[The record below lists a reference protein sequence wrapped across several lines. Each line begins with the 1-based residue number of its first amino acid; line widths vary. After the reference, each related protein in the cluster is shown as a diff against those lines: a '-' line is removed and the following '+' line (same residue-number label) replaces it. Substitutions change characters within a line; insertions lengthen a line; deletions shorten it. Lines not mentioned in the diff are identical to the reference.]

1 MYARR
6 LMCKNKKWDLLFQQ
20 SKFFI
25 SSNYRDH
32 ACSRSSSS
40 ATITGN
46 CTSRGSLIR
55 GHLSDSFSSR
65 GVGPG
70 NGHTRL
76 HGRPNANWRSS
87 QLRVFSSKGDGNKA
101 SNDKHAPEKDEAKFD
116 EGKVQREDFKE
127 GARHFDAHARL
138 GEQEQKEWLNNE
150 KLSIESKKKES
161 PFLTK
166 REKFK
171 NEFLRRVVPW
181 EKITVSWET
190 FPYYIHEHTKKLLVE
205 CASSHLKH
213 KKFTS
218 SYGSRLTSSSGR
230 ILLQSVPGTELYRER
245 LVRALARD
253 LHVPL
258 LVLDSTVL
266 APYDFGE
273 DCSSES
279 ESDDENAESGEECS
293 SESEVEDENDGN
305 NEEEWTSSGET
316 RSDCTDD
323 DEVQVSA
330 EALKKLVP
338 YNLEDFEKR
347 RVNWEVASYSC
358 ELSEEDLV
366 RLKLSYD
373 LGIIFLEFSAAR
385 MKRKAVVCSSK
396 KVAKKLPGKA
406 SREEAAEVP
415 SVEHWF
421 RASYF
426 GVGDR
431 FWQQLEDKRTV
442 NPSQVLLGVPEAEEG
457 AEGMIAPESIM
468 RLHIERGLYPYAF
481 PAHDSYAFTKNGGGF
496 DAWVEEALTDPSF
509 KEVLKKAESVSGES
523 ESSSESS
530 KVESVEPSDKPKR
543 PLKKGGLGAPL
554 ALCTKKSVS
563 IGGGGM
569 VKLGVA
575 AVVVVIGFI
584 LKVKAVLGGG
594 WDRVK
599 YIGPTLNAEA
609 GNKIILGKITTSD
622 GPTNAYTVI
631 RGRSLPN
638 GKRGEVYEVMG
649 DRVALLLDISENSTD
664 EGEKDEKPTGEAAE
678 PLLYFVQVKNLE
690 HDLDIQAEDCYV
702 AMEALCEVLHSTQP
716 IIVYFPD
723 SSLWLSRAVSKSNRK
738 EFVHKVQE
746 MLDQLSG
753 PLVLICGQNKV
764 ETGSK
769 EKEKFTMILPNLGRL
784 AKLPLPLKR
793 LTEGLRGST
802 KRSEDNEI
810 YKLFSNVMCLY
821 PPKEDD
827 VLRTFNK
834 QVEEDRRI
842 VISRSNINELHKVLE
857 EHELSCLDL
866 LHVNTDGVI
875 LTKRKA
881 EKVVGWAKN
890 HYLSSCLLPSI
901 KAERLCVPRERLRE
915 QETISKKPSQN
926 LKNLAKDEYESNFVS
941 AVVPPGEI
949 GVKFDDIGALEEVK
963 RALNEL
969 VILPMRR
976 PELFLHGNLLRPCK
990 GILLFGPPGTGKTL
1004 LAKALATEAGANF
1017 ISITG
1022 STLTSKWFGDAE
1034 KLTKA
1039 LFSFASKLSPVIVFV
1054 DEVDSLLGARGGS
1067 FEHEATRRMRNEFMA
1082 AWDGLRSKD
1091 SQRIL
1096 ILGATNRPFDLDDAV
1111 IRRLPRRIYVD
1122 LPDAENR
1129 VKILRIFLAKE
1140 NLEPEFQF
1148 EKLANATE
1156 GYSGSDL
1163 KNLCIA
1169 AAYRPV
1175 QELLEEEK
1183 KVDKNDMV
1191 PVLRPLNLD
1200 DFIESKAKVGA
1211 SVAYDATS
1219 MNELRKWNDQYGE
1232 GGSRRTSPFGF

>member
-1 MYARR
+1 MGKVAVSYRSDSH
-6 LMCKNKKWDLLFQQ
+6 NKGFKSVKWGNVVSSTSVEDDLQVLPRTLQF
-20 SKFFI
+20 
-25 SSNYRDH
+25 YG
-32 ACSRSSSS
+32 CSR
-40 ATITGN
+40 
-46 CTSRGSLIR
+46 
-55 GHLSDSFSSR
+55 
-65 GVGPG
+65 
-70 NGHTRL
+70 
-76 HGRPNANWRSS
+76 
-87 QLRVFSSKGDGNKA
+87 
-101 SNDKHAPEKDEAKFD
+101 
-116 EGKVQREDFKE
+116 
-127 GARHFDAHARL
+127 
-138 GEQEQKEWLNNE
+138 
-150 KLSIESKKKES
+150 
-161 PFLTK
+161 
-166 REKFK
+166 
-171 NEFLRRVVPW
+171 
-181 EKITVSWET
+181 
-190 FPYYIHEHTKKLLVE
+190 
-205 CASSHLKH
+205 
-213 KKFTS
+213 
-218 SYGSRLTSSSGR
+218 
-230 ILLQSVPGTELYRER
+230 
-245 LVRALARD
+245 
-253 LHVPL
+253 
-258 LVLDSTVL
+258 
-266 APYDFGE
+266 
-273 DCSSES
+273 
-279 ESDDENAESGEECS
+279 
-293 SESEVEDENDGN
+293 
-305 NEEEWTSSGET
+305 
-316 RSDCTDD
+316 
-323 DEVQVSA
+323 
-330 EALKKLVP
+330 
-338 YNLEDFEKR
+338 
-347 RVNWEVASYSC
+347 
-358 ELSEEDLV
+358 
-366 RLKLSYD
+366 
-373 LGIIFLEFSAAR
+373 
-385 MKRKAVVCSSK
+385 
-396 KVAKKLPGKA
+396 
-406 SREEAAEVP
+406 
-415 SVEHWF
+415 
-421 RASYF
+421 
-426 GVGDR
+426 
-431 FWQQLEDKRTV
+431 
-442 NPSQVLLGVPEAEEG
+442 
-457 AEGMIAPESIM
+457 
-468 RLHIERGLYPYAF
+468 
-481 PAHDSYAFTKNGGGF
+481 
-496 DAWVEEALTDPSF
+496 
-509 KEVLKKAESVSGES
+509 
-523 ESSSESS
+523 
-530 KVESVEPSDKPKR
+530 
-543 PLKKGGLGAPL
+543 
-554 ALCTKKSVS
+554 
-563 IGGGGM
+563 
-569 VKLGVA
+569 
-575 AVVVVIGFI
+575 
-584 LKVKAVLGGG
+584 
-594 WDRVK
+594 
-599 YIGPTLNAEA
+599 
-609 GNKIILGKITTSD
+609 IILGKITTSD

-631 RGRSLPN
+631 RGRWVAIASGSSELVTLFAAFHLKAQESSFISKRFDSKLNFSILYTGFVPKNMLFYIERAQIRWKKLIIRKQNIRSLPNGKRGEVYEVMGDRVALLLDISENSTDEGEKDEKPTGEAAEPLLYFVQEKLLLTAYVVVGLVKLAKFCYPPPFPDQSLPN

-784 AKLPLPLKR
+784 AKLESRNQVTNLREKR
-793 LTEGLRGST
+793 DSAFLRK
-802 KRSEDNEI
+802 KR
-810 YKLFSNVMCLY
+810 
-821 PPKEDD
+821 EDD

-901 KAERLCVPRERLRE
+901 KAERLCVPRGSLEIAILRLRE